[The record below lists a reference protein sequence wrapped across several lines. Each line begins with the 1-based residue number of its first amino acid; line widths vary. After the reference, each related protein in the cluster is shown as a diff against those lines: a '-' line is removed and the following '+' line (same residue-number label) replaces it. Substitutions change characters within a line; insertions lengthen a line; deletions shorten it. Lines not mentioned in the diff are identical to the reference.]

1 MLMLNFVL
9 IDSCEYFGFGF
20 SRVRFKVSLFFD
32 DYSKTSLS
40 KINCN
45 SKIHSFWK
53 KKMKEPS
60 KALLSN
66 SIIYT
71 YYSYFFVCLFFFLQG
86 LINLK
91 NYDDR
96 LYLNVD
102 DLAV

>member
-1 MLMLNFVL
+1 MPDLTLSSHWLMLMLNFVL

-20 SRVRFKVSLFFD
+20 SRVRFRVSWFLN

-40 KINCN
+40 KINFN
-45 SKIHSFWK
+45 SNVHS
-53 KKMKEPS
+53 
-60 KALLSN
+60 
-66 SIIYT
+66 
-71 YYSYFFVCLFFFLQG
+71 FFLQG

-96 LYLNVD
+96 LYVNVD